1 MELKARIDTEFLPF
15 ISKPSRY
22 LGNEYNA
29 VLKSPQAGELRIALC
44 FSDLYEAGIRNA
56 AFEALYHCLN
66 SQPKIS
72 AERFYTPWTDA
83 EAILR
88 AAAIPLFSLES
99 KFPLAGFDLLVF
111 YFPDVLSF
119 TNLLTMLNLGGI
131 PLRSGERNAGEPPLI
146 GIGPALINPEPL
158 AALLD
163 AAIPGDPETALG
175 EIAAAA
181 QRAKSEPWDR
191 REFLRAISAIA
202 GVYVPSLYEPAYNDF
217 QEFQEIRRVEPSAPE
232 RVRNAPAKTAPGE
245 EKICPLKPLLPPGD
259 LPNNRPAAGQY
270 ERFIGENGRFAPG
283 RVFPPAAQQ
292 SAENLYREL
301 QKCFQGNGA
310 DPAARLLSNDSLF
323 RETGWDFF
331 KENSLAEERLIS
343 VSVPSAALI
352 LHPPAAGDLA
362 GALKEQGF
370 TLSPLAGSPR
380 LRSVLNLNLRDQD
393 ILDALKLALQNG
405 WQTIRLNFLLGL
417 PAEKPEDLAAI
428 ASLVKKCLEL
438 AKPWPEAQFLVSV
451 QGFSPKAHTPFQWE
465 KQEYPAAL
473 EEKFE
478 QLRQSLADAPVKTA
492 FQNPRQTSLETA
504 LSRGERRIGEV
515 IESAWQRGARLDA
528 YKETFRGEAWERAFR
543 EKEIDWE
550 ACLAP
555 VSVTVALPWDHI
567 DLGISK
573 AYLKEEKLR
582 AYQGQLHSKNKD
594 MVSLGYGGMPRTDF
608 EALLRGSLPGERG
621 NAGVKGETVSRPRAE
636 ALAGSQGE
644 AIQYGRRERKRQAP
658 VQVIKRK
665 IRIRYSKSGPARFLT
680 HLDVVRVFDF
690 SARLA
695 KIPLVYSQGLRP
707 NPRIS
712 YALPLSP
719 GIAST
724 AEYLDMEVEIGRETD
739 IQGSFNRF
747 LPGGIQVLQYQGI
760 FAKAPALA
768 AVINRST
775 YEALFTDSTLP
786 EEWVAEWLARAEVPI
801 RRETKE
807 GMREVDIRPYVRQ
820 LTRTQSNLNVTIDI
834 IEGRTAKITEV
845 LESLLSPRGIEYRKF
860 QVQRTG
866 QYIVENDSIL
876 TPFDI
881 I

>member
-15 ISKPSRY
+15 VSKPARY

-29 VLKSPQAGELRIALC
+29 VLKSPRPGELRVALC
-44 FSDLYEAGIRNA
+44 FSDLYEAGIRNT
-56 AFEALYHCLN
+56 AFETLYHCLN

-72 AERFYTPWTDA
+72 AERVYTPWTDA
-83 EAILR
+83 ETVLH

-99 KFPLAGFDLLVF
+99 KFPLNKFDLLVF
-111 YFPDVLSF
+111 YLPDVLSF
-119 TNLLTMLNLGGI
+119 TNLLTMLHLGGV
-131 PLRSGERNAGEPPLI
+131 PLRSRERNAGEPPVI
-146 GIGPALINPEPL
+146 GVGPALINPEPP
-158 AALLD
+158 AVFLD
-163 AAIPGDPETALG
+163 AAVPGDPVAALW

-181 QRAKSEPWDR
+181 ERAKSERRDR
-191 REFLRAISAIA
+191 QEFLRAIAAIP
-202 GVYVPSLYEPAYNDF
+202 GVYVPSFYEPLYNDF
-217 QEFQEIRRVEPSAPE
+217 KEFQGITRLETTAPE
-232 RVRNAPAKTAPGE
+232 RIRSAAAGSGAKD
-245 EKICPLKPLLPPGD
+245 EKICPLKPLQPPGD

-270 ERFIGENGRFAPG
+270 ERFTGENNRFAPG
-283 RVFPPAAQQ
+283 RVFPPAVQQ

-301 QKCFQGNGA
+301 QKCLQGSGA
-310 DPAARLLSNDSLF
+310 EPAARLLSNDSLF
-323 RETGWDFF
+323 RETGWGFA
-331 KENSLAEERLIS
+331 KEKCLAEEHLIS
-343 VSVPSAALI
+343 VSVPSAELALR
-352 LHPPAAGDLA
+352 LPATGELA
-362 GALKEQGF
+362 NALKENGF
-370 TLSPLAGSPR
+370 ALSPLAGSPR

-393 ILDALKLALQNG
+393 ILDAVKLALESG
-405 WQTIRLNFLLGL
+405 WQTIRLNFMLGL
-417 PAEKPEDLAAI
+417 PAEKPEDAEAI
-428 ASLVKKCLEL
+428 AALAKKCLDL
-438 AKPWPEAQFLVSV
+438 AKSYPEAQLLVSA

-465 KQEYPAAL
+465 KQESAALL

-478 QLRQSLADAPVKTA
+478 QLRQSLADLPVKTV
-492 FQNPRQTSLETA
+492 FQNPRLASLETA
-504 LSRGERRIGEV
+504 LSRGDRRMGEV

-550 ACLAP
+550 ACLSP
-555 VSVTVALPWDHI
+555 ISVTVALPWDHI
-567 DLGISK
+567 DLGVSK
-573 AYLKEEKLR
+573 ADLKEEKLR
-582 AYQGQLHSKNKD
+582 AYQGQLHPRNKD
-594 MVSLGYGGMPRTDF
+594 MVSLGYGGLPRTEF
-608 EALLRGSLPGERG
+608 EALLWSNLPAERG
-621 NAGVKGETVSRPRAE
+621 NSAGTVSRPRLE
-636 ALAGSQGE
+636 AMADSQGE

-665 IRIRYSKSGPARFLT
+665 IRIRYSKSGPARFLS
-680 HLDVVRVFDF
+680 HLDIVRVFDF

-707 NPRIS
+707 NPKIS

-719 GIAST
+719 GVAST

-739 IQGSFNRF
+739 IQGRFNRF
-747 LPGGIQVLQYQGI
+747 LPGGIQILQYQGI
-760 FAKAPALA
+760 FAKVPALA

-775 YEALFTDSTLP
+775 YETLLTDFSLP
-786 EEWVAEWLARAEVPI
+786 EEWVAEWLAQPEAPV

-807 GMREVDIRPYVRQ
+807 GMKEVDIRPYVRQ
-820 LTRTQSNLNVTIDI
+820 MKRTQSNLNVTIDI